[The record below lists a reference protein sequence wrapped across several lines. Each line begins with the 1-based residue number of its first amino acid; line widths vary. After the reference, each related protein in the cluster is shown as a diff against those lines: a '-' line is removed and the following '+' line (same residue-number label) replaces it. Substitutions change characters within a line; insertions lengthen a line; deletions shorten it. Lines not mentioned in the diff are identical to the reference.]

1 MKPRV
6 VVFSIS
12 ALAGTL
18 REIARDYS
26 ATANIEL
33 VSKAYEDALA
43 YARNRYYTDTA
54 DVFVAAGSN
63 GAFLQNQLEAPL
75 VVIRTDGFDL
85 MQALAVARRSSAQVG
100 LVTYETAF
108 DELAQFARA
117 FDIPINTRTYR
128 TPEDARRAVRELSQL
143 GVQVIVG
150 PGLVNEIAQELGLES
165 VLIYSHQGV
174 RKAFDEALRLA
185 SAKASGAPRTA
196 RQTYTYH
203 TEQDILGESRSVL
216 HLRSTIRLCG
226 TIDFSVLIQGETG
239 VGKELVAQSIHTA
252 SPRAGKPFVAI
263 NCASLTETL
272 LESELFGYEEG
283 AFSGAVKGGRAGMF
297 ESAQGGTVF
306 LDEIGDMPLAFQ
318 TRLLR
323 ILEDGAVRR
332 IGSSV
337 ARKADFRLLAASH
350 VNLQQAV
357 QEQRFREDLYYRL
370 NEMLILIPPLRER
383 PEDIDTL
390 AGHFLRT
397 TPVRVSKS
405 RFDEFLRLTLPVLKT
420 LNWPG
425 NIRQLKN
432 VCRRAAVLMSQ
443 DVELNDWKNWF
454 PDLFIQDLPNDVHS
468 KAQHPELQHSNR
480 QPVSIVQA
488 QTLSSNPSTH
498 FIDMDQLALAYR
510 RADKVERAK
519 IVLQALDAASG
530 EVQKVAAGLGV
541 SRSTVWRLAR
551 GDRA

>member
-26 ATANIEL
+26 NTANIEL

-85 MQALAVARRSSAQVG
+85 MQALAVARKSSAQVG

-108 DELAQFARA
+108 DELDQFARA

-128 TPEDARRAVRELSQL
+128 TPEDARRAVRELAQL
-143 GVQVIVG
+143 GVEVIVG
-150 PGLVNEIAQELGLES
+150 PGLVNEIAQEMNIES

-185 SAKASGAPRTA
+185 IAKASGSARTA
-196 RQTYTYH
+196 RQTYTHH
-203 TEQDILGESRSVL
+203 TEQDILGDSKAVQD
-216 HLRSTIRLCG
+216 LRSTIRLCG
-226 TIDFSVLIQGETG
+226 SIDFSVLIQGETG
-239 VGKELVAQSIHTA
+239 VGKELVAQSIHTS

-337 ARKADFRLLAASH
+337 ARKADFRLLSASH
-350 VNLQQAV
+350 VNLQQAI
-357 QEQRFREDLYYRL
+357 QEGRFREDLYYRL
-370 NEMLILIPPLRER
+370 NEMLIQIPPLRER
-383 PEDIDTL
+383 PEDIEAL

-405 RFDEFLRLTLPVLKT
+405 RFDEFLKLALPVLKN
-420 LNWPG
+420 LHWPG

-432 VCRRAAVLMSQ
+432 VCRRSAVLMSQ
-443 DVELNDWKNWF
+443 DVSLTNWKAWF
-454 PDLFIQDLPNDVHS
+454 PDLFIMDSLEVNLPEVSKPSGQIAPQMND
-468 KAQHPELQHSNR
+468 
-480 QPVSIVQA
+480 
-488 QTLSSNPSTH
+488 
-498 FIDMDQLALAYR
+498 LALAYR
-510 RADKVERAK
+510 HADKLERHS
-519 IVLQALDAASG
+519 IIQHALELVGG
-530 EVQKVAAGLGV
+530 EVQKAATGLGV
-541 SRSTVWRLAR
+541 SRSTVWRMSRSA
-551 GDRA
+551 